1 MTPEFGLQT
10 LTVLID
16 DETLGPA
23 GTKHEVWM
31 SHRDQ
36 VVVLPPG
43 FIAIAS
49 TPTCPIAA
57 MRSPLMLHNED
68 SGGVA
73 IDFGAHGVQA
83 ALFGNGRPGL
93 KDRLSKLEFYTVV
106 ESRFLYW
113 ALGIGT
119 AVVAAK
125 IKGLF

>member
-1 MTPEFGLQT
+1 MR
-10 LTVLID
+10 
-16 DETLGPA
+16 
-23 GTKHEVWM
+23 
-31 SHRDQ
+31 RDQ
-36 VVVLPPG
+36 N
-43 FIAIAS
+43 
-49 TPTCPIAA
+49 CPIECG
-57 MRSPLMLHNED
+57 MTERINEMGTEIRD
-68 SGGVA
+68 LQHETKGLTRAVGE
-73 IDFGAHGVQA
+73 HHA